1 MMRRVRDHREAVI
14 SLHPTPV
21 DAAPPDTTAM
31 ARAVSLQGDPCGSAA
46 GSLPSLPTSS
56 SPGCFPRPD
65 SGPVAHG
72 AWLSRRCCSSRKTC
86 RTDGP
91 PTPFAAGSTRNTCL
105 ASPCP
110 MRASTPPCCASSVV
124 GL

>member
-1 MMRRVRDHREAVI
+1 MMRRMRDHREAVL

-72 AWLSRRCCSSRKTC
+72 A
-86 RTDGP
+86 
-91 PTPFAAGSTRNTCL
+91 
-105 ASPCP
+105 
-110 MRASTPPCCASSVV
+110 
-124 GL
+124 